1 MEIRTDIP
9 LKGIVWDK
17 TITGYEEIF
26 KPATQYMLFML
37 ALSIG
42 IMYDQRIATPEGSDE
57 YSNRSIGRN
66 VIVNND
72 HGKLD
77 FYFQSAI
84 LTTATEEMDEDRRLE
99 LAFGSDT
106 SYKRMDLLIEF
117 ANFGATKLLEQVGG
131 TTIETMENLKNFLTA
146 TAEGRNFEID
156 ALSEE
161 DLDTL
166 DFE

>member
-9 LKGIVWDK
+9 LRGLVWEETIV
-17 TITGYEEIF
+17 GYEEIF

-42 IMYDQRIATPEGSDE
+42 IMYDQRIADPEGSDA
-57 YSNRSIGRN
+57 YNSRSIGRN

-72 HGKLD
+72 RGKLD

-84 LTTATEEMDEDRRLE
+84 LTTATEDFDEDHRLE
-99 LAFGSDT
+99 LAFGNDT
-106 SYKRMDLLIEF
+106 SYKKLDLLIEF

-156 ALSEE
+156 TLTEE